1 MFADTAR
8 WNLCG
13 ASGDQQLV
21 ELNKVLY
28 SDWLR
33 KPPTFEIEESPSV
46 PFWIRNLIHGHTGHP
61 NPVETVKQTI
71 YSYRSLDG
79 LPATVPVTCSRVYW

>member
-13 ASGDQQLV
+13 AGGDQQLV

-28 SDWLR
+28 SDWLQ

-46 PFWIRNLIHGHTGHP
+46 PFWIRNLHP
-61 NPVETVKQTI
+61 RTHETPE
-71 YSYRSLDG
+71 SS
-79 LPATVPVTCSRVYW
+79 